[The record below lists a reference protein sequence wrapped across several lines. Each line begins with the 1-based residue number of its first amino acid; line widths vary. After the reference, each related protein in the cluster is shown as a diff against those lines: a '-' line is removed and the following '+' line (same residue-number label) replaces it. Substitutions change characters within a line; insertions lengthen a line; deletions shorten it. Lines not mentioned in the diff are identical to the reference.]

1 MAFMVPIIRDPYN
14 DRGQLGPRRRL
25 VHRFSIVV
33 LVGITALAAPARAQQ
48 QPPTTQSGTTQ
59 VSNPQ
64 PPRSSE
70 QSDSSPQSFQDQ
82 LVVTGS
88 VAPTTLGNLGRS
100 LAVIPAADIDA
111 LPFDAVGDVL
121 RLLSSVDVRARGPFG
136 AQTDF
141 AVRGGNYGQ
150 ALVMVDGARL
160 NDAQAGHHNG
170 DLPVPLAA
178 VERIEVL
185 PGGGSSLHGAD
196 AFGGTINVI
205 TRRTLSGWQADL
217 SAGSF

>member
-1 MAFMVPIIRDPYN
+1 
-14 DRGQLGPRRRL
+14 
-25 VHRFSIVV
+25 
-33 LVGITALAAPARAQQ
+33 
-48 QPPTTQSGTTQ
+48 TQSGTTQ
-59 VSNPQ
+59 ERTPQ
-64 PPRSSE
+64 QFQE
-70 QSDSSPQSFQDQ
+70 Q
-82 LVVTGS
+82 VGVTGS

-111 LPFDAVGDVL
+111 LPFESVDDVL

-150 ALVMVDGARL
+150 ALMMVDGARL

-205 TRRTLSGWQADL
+205 TRRTLAGWQADL
-217 SAGSF
+217 SAGSFDL